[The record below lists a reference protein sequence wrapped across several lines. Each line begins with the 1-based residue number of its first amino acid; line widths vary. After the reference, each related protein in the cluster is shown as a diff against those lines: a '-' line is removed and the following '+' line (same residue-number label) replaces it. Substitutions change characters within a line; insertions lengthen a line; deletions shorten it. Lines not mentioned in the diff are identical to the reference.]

1 MKLTLNKL
9 FKRGSSSR
17 KEKSNEE
24 NIILDVPVVENEV
37 KIT

>member
-24 NIILDVPVVENEV
+24 NMMADKEDVQNEV
-37 KIT
+37 TIT